1 MRRLG
6 WISAFGVLLAAG
18 AANAT
23 IIASGGGPGL
33 GVRGQ
38 VQAHA
43 EDPLVIDIDESFDEG
58 VSDPNGNGSI
68 GNAANEF
75 LAQSIAQ
82 YDGEATVI
90 GASASSSYMYSLF
103 HNGGQLENGT
113 ISLSSYSS
121 VTIDGAYF
129 EGANDFARA
138 ESIATA
144 INFMDLAITGT
155 AYDLTVD
162 GNVQDD
168 NAQNGGGGSAFFFIA
183 DITSGFDILLYF
195 TDATPNDYIQTPF
208 SDGVTLLTGH
218 TYRMGMG
225 ASTDFQCAD
234 TEGGTLCPAADPDN
248 GIPAPGGPGFYGQS
262 AAMNVTFS
270 LTAVPEPGTALLVG
284 MGALLLGARRRS

>member
-6 WISAFGVLLAAG
+6 WIGAFGVLLAAG

-43 EDPLVIDIDESFDEG
+43 EDPLAFDIDESFDES

-68 GNAANEF
+68 GNAQSDF
-75 LAQSIAQ
+75 LGQSLAQF
-82 YDGEATVI
+82 DGEATVV
-90 GASASSSYMYSLF
+90 GASASSSYSYSLF
-103 HNGGQLENGT
+103 HNGGQLESGT
-113 ISLSSYSS
+113 IALSSYSWAS
-121 VTIDGAYF
+121 INDQYF
-129 EGANDFARA
+129 AGANDFARA
-138 ESIATA
+138 ESVATA

-155 AYDLTVD
+155 NYDLIVD

-168 NAQNGGGGSAFFFIA
+168 NAQNGGGGSAFFFVA
-183 DITSGFDILLYF
+183 DVTSGFDIVFFYG
-195 TDATPNDYIQTPF
+195 DAVPNDFDQTAF
-208 SDGVTLLTGH
+208 SDGATLLAGR

-225 ASTDFQCAD
+225 ASTDFLCAD
-234 TEGGTLCPAADPDN
+234 TTGGTLCPAADPDN
-248 GIPAPGGPGFYGQS
+248 GIPAPVGPGFYDQS
-262 AAMNVTFS
+262 ASMDVTFS

-284 MGALLLGARRRS
+284 AGALLLAARRR